1 MKTLPLITLLAFA
14 SLSQGQVSITA
25 KHSIIGDSQATYKD
39 LPALVQYNGGQT
51 YGIHLTTKQDRLIL
65 GLAYDYT
72 TAKLA
77 SASIMGFEQSVEGE
91 KFEAH
96 TTFLTADYEF
106 YRKGDWTA
114 YAGIGAG
121 ATINND
127 TVFAWEARLGAN
139 RTVKDYLTIGLEAS
153 RRNGSTITDGN
164 WKLDYP
170 STTLVGI
177 KLNFN
182 F

>member
-1 MKTLPLITLLAFA
+1 MNPLPLITLLAFA
-14 SLSQGQVSITA
+14 SLSHGQVSITA
-25 KHSIIGDSQATYKD
+25 KHAIIGDSSATYKG
-39 LPALVQYNGGQT
+39 LPALVQYNGGQA

-77 SASIMGFEQSVEGE
+77 SASIMGFEQSVDGE
-91 KFEAH
+91 RFEAH

-106 YRKGDWTA
+106 YRSGDWTA
-114 YAGIGAG
+114 YAGLGAG

-127 TVFAWEARLGAN
+127 TVFAWEARLGVN
-139 RTVKDYLTIGLEAS
+139 RTVNQQLTVGLEAS
-153 RRNGSTITDGN
+153 RRTGSTITDGN
-164 WKLDYP
+164 WRLDYP